1 MADPTNVSKAPRSRH
16 STGIAGLDDIVSG
29 GLPRNRLYL
38 VKGLP
43 GVGKTTLALQF
54 LIEGAKAGERTL
66 YITLSETEEEIR
78 QVADSHGFSL
88 SGITL
93 FELSSAEQNLQL
105 QDESTLY
112 APADVDLKEVT
123 RVLLDQVER
132 VKPDR
137 VVFDSLSEIR
147 LLAGSPI
154 RYRRQL
160 LALKQ
165 HFAGLASTVLLLD
178 DRSYEGSG
186 DHQVESL
193 VHGVVALEQRASEYG
208 ADRRRLRVVKLRG
221 SRFRSG
227 HHDFTV
233 RTGGIEVFPR
243 LVAAEHR
250 TDVEAAAVSS
260 DNAGLDAILGGGIDR
275 ATCTLLIGP
284 AGAGKSI
291 IATQFAAASA
301 GRGEPAWIFLFEER
315 VGTWRTR
322 ALKLGVPIDDLM
334 KKGLLRI
341 QQVDPAELAPDEFTH
356 LVRKAVEEGGARFVA
371 IDSVTGYFTAMPEA
385 RSLTLQMHELLAYLS
400 EKDVAS
406 MLTMAQAGLI
416 GTGMTSPVDISYL
429 ADTVL
434 LLRYFE
440 SRGRVRKA
448 VSVLKKRSGA
458 HEETIRE
465 LSFGKHGLVL
475 GPPLSNMHGVLS
487 GLPKSIVHDDEG
499 AASEHP

>member
-1 MADPTNVSKAPRSRH
+1 MAHTPDVSTRSAERQA
-16 STGIAGLDDIVSG
+16 TGITGLDDIVNG
-29 GLPRNRLYL
+29 GLPKNRLYL

-54 LIEGAKAGERTL
+54 LMAGARAGERTL

-88 SGITL
+88 DGIEL

-105 QDESTLY
+105 QDENTLY
-112 APADVDLKEVT
+112 ATADVDLKEVT

-147 LLAGSPI
+147 LLAGTPI

-178 DRSYEGSG
+178 DRSYEAG
-186 DHQVESL
+186 DLQVESL
-193 VHGVVALEQRASEYG
+193 VHGVVALEHHASEYG
-208 ADRRRLRVVKLRG
+208 ADRRRLRIVKLRG

-227 HHDFTV
+227 YHDFIV
-233 RTGGIEVFPR
+233 RTGGLEVFPR

-250 TDVEAAAVSS
+250 TDVVAAPISS
-260 DNAGLDAILGGGIDR
+260 GNSSLDAILGGGIDR

-301 GRGEPAWIFLFEER
+301 KRGEPACIFLFEER
-315 VGTWRTR
+315 IGTWRTR
-322 ALKLGVPIDDLM
+322 AMNLGVPVDELM
-334 KKGLLRI
+334 QNGLLRI

-356 LVRKAVEEGGARFVA
+356 LVRAAVENGGARLVA
-371 IDSVTGYFTAMPEA
+371 IDSVTGYYTAMPEA
-385 RSLTLQMHELLAYLS
+385 RSLTLQIHELLAYLS
-400 EKDVAS
+400 ERDVAS
-406 MLTMAQAGLI
+406 MLTMAQSGMI
-416 GTGMTSPVDISYL
+416 GANMTSAVDISYL

-440 SRGRVRKA
+440 SEGHVKKA
-448 VSVLKKRSGA
+448 VSVLKKRSGP
-458 HEETIRE
+458 HEEAIRE
-465 LSFGKHGLVL
+465 VRFGSHGVEI
-475 GPPLSNMHGVLS
+475 GPPLSMMHGVLT
-487 GLPKSIVHDDEG
+487 GLPRTIAHGGDGPLSG
-499 AASEHP
+499 QP

>member
-1 MADPTNVSKAPRSRH
+1 MASPKDVSLPSQPRH
-16 STGIAGLDDIVSG
+16 STGVAGLDDVVNG

-54 LIEGAKAGERTL
+54 LMAGVKSGERTL

-88 SGITL
+88 DGITL

-105 QDESTLY
+105 QDENTLY

-132 VKPDR
+132 VRPDR

-147 LLAGSPI
+147 LLAGSAI

-178 DRSYEGSG
+178 DRSYEGG
-186 DHQVESL
+186 EHQVESL

-227 HHDFTV
+227 YHDFIV
-233 RTGGIEVFPR
+233 RTGGLEVFPR

-250 TDVEAAAVSS
+250 TDVEAAPVSS

-301 GRGEPAWIFLFEER
+301 RRGEPAWIFLFEER
-315 VGTWRTR
+315 IGTWRTR
-322 ALKLGVPIDDLM
+322 ALKLGVPVDDLM
-334 KKGLLRI
+334 QKGVLRI

-356 LVRKAVEEGGARFVA
+356 LVRKAVEDGGARFIA
-371 IDSVTGYFTAMPEA
+371 IDSVTGYYTAMPEA

-400 EKDVAS
+400 ERDVAS
-406 MLTMAQAGLI
+406 MLTMAQSGMI

-440 SRGRVRKA
+440 SEGRVKKA

-465 LSFGKHGLVL
+465 LSFGGGGLVL

-487 GLPKSIVHDDEG
+487 GLPKILGRGDDD
-499 AASEHP
+499 AASGRL